1 MKQLNLFQDQKEP
14 EPAIY
19 VVTWLERETRIDN
32 LSQKLYL
39 TGRIIKRGG
48 RLRRTY
54 SEAARFRAFLVTS
67 CRHVVKAP
75 KIKKAIA
82 NHPQTA

>member
-1 MKQLNLFQDQKEP
+1 MKQLNFFQDQKEP

-19 VVTWLERETRIDN
+19 VVTWFERETRKDWHT
-32 LSQKLYL
+32 QKLYL

-48 RLRRTY
+48 RLRRTFA
-54 SEAARFRAFLVTS
+54 EAVTFRDFLVTC

-75 KIKKAIA
+75 KIKKAIPY
-82 NHPQTA
+82 HLQTA